1 MGKRIPRLHAQLGP
15 TILRLCTDRSTSKQ
29 LELKLSTF
37 LLHHIGQGDRD
48 DLRIASGGETGE
60 TDSHTR
66 LEELVSSLG
75 RSHDLAEERLASTTT
90 SQSSRHLYRVRTWV
104 REIVVKYIVDTSKK
118 QKECELEKRG
128 NREG

>member
-1 MGKRIPRLHAQLGP
+1 MGKHIPRFHAQLGP

-48 DLRIASGGETGE
+48 NLGIASGGETGE

-90 SQSSRHLYRVRTWV
+90 SQSSKHLHCTRMSTYRLVEPNENATGMWRYRTAVRAV
-104 REIVVKYIVDTSKK
+104 
-118 QKECELEKRG
+118 C
-128 NREG
+128 